1 MVAMVIEDFAA
12 RPARPGVAH
21 RPEIVA
27 GRDTDDTAFGQPRN
41 LAPQIECLVV
51 GVIDSRGQLFGRQPP
66 RLVDQRPG
74 MVDRLFLEIVAER
87 EIPQHFRSEE
97 HTSELQSLMRIS
109 YAVICLKITK
119 NNNTK

>member
-1 MVAMVIEDFAA
+1 MRISDWSSDVCSSDLILLRRSRRAAPDMVAMVIEDFAA

-51 GVIDSRGQLFGRQPP
+51 GVIDSRGQLFGRDRKRT
-66 RLVDQRPG
+66 RLNYS
-74 MVDRLFLEIVAER
+74 
-87 EIPQHFRSEE
+87 H
-97 HTSELQSLMRIS
+97 
-109 YAVICLKITK
+109 
-119 NNNTK
+119 

>member
-1 MVAMVIEDFAA
+1 MVIEDFAA

-74 MVDRLFLEIVAER
+74 LVERLG
-87 EIPQHFRSEE
+87 SEE
-97 HTSELQSLMRIS
+97 RGEGKASASKCRS
-109 YAVICLKITK
+109 WWSPDP
-119 NNNTK
+119 